1 MPRTSFMMTNFS
13 AGEISPLL
21 EGRVEISKYY
31 NAAKTIENFI
41 VTPYGG
47 IEATPGTKFAAE
59 TKDSSKKSIAVPF
72 KFSTIQAYML
82 EFGDQYIRFFK
93 DQGTITEGDKVIT
106 GATQADP
113 VVITSNAHGYSN
125 GDEILI
131 NEVVGMTEINS
142 KRFLVANKTP
152 NTYELTDKDGVDID
166 GTGYTAYVSDGV
178 SNKVVEI
185 SSPYLEAELFEL
197 QFAQSADTLYISHNN
212 HATRKLTRTSHI
224 TWTLTVVDFKNGPY
238 LPSNL
243 TATTITPSADT
254 GAGITLTASNP
265 IFLAGHV
272 GSSWRIKDGWVKIV
286 GFTSTIVVT
295 ADVQPN
301 EDGTPGDL
309 NTGVAAVT
317 DWSEGAWSDIQ
328 GYPACVTFHEQ
339 RLCFASSINQ
349 PQTFWAS
356 KSQNFERM
364 DAGAS
369 DDDALLYTIASEQV
383 DAIRWLSSGDVLAMG
398 TVGGV
403 FTIRST
409 SDAPLTPTNVKVQRD
424 TTYGSAFTLPK
435 KVGSFI
441 YYVQRNLRTLR
452 ELTFN
457 FDLYGDNRLATD
469 MTLLAEQITG
479 KDGIVQMSYQQSPHN
494 VLWCVRADGQI
505 ATLTRQVDQEVV
517 GWSRQVTDGLFESV
531 AVIPSTTY
539 DEVWTI
545 VKRTINGVTR
555 RYVEY
560 FVPPTFED
568 QEDAFYVHSGL
579 TLDNPIAITGATQA
593 DPVVI
598 TAVAHGLSNGVQVV
612 IRNMGSLDLATREI
626 VGMVELDKGKFKIK
640 NKTANTFELTDS
652 NDDDIDGT
660 GYSAYVSGGE
670 ARKAVTTIFGLDHLE
685 GKTVDILIDGAT
697 HPQKVV
703 SSGSI
708 TLEAAYGEVHVGLP
722 YLPKLLTLRPEL
734 QTSEG
739 TAQGKPKRVVNVFVR
754 IYQTLGFQ
762 VGTEDKQ
769 YDGLFARDLMDE
781 APALFTGDKE
791 VEFPSG
797 YDKDGN
803 ILITQPYPLPLN
815 ILAIILQVIVENG

>member
-1 MPRTSFMMTNFS
+1 MSTNFS

-47 IEATPGTKFAAE
+47 IEETPGTYFAAE

-93 DQGTITEGDKVIT
+93 DQGTITEGDKAIT

-113 VVITSNAHGYSN
+113 VVVTAVAHGYSN
-125 GDEILI
+125 GDEII
-131 NEVVGMTEINS
+131 ISGVVGMTELNG
-142 KRFLVANKTP
+142 KRFIVSNKAANTF
-152 NTYELTDKDGVDID
+152 ELKDKDGVDID
-166 GTGYTAYVSDGV
+166 GTGYTAYVSGGV
-178 SNKVVEI
+178 CNKVVEI
-185 SSPYLEAELFEL
+185 STPYLESELFDL
-197 QFAQSADTLYISHNN
+197 QFAQSADTLYIVHNN
-212 HATRKLTRTSHI
+212 HAVRKLTRTSH
-224 TWTLTVVDFKNGPY
+224 TAWTLTVVDFQNGPY
-238 LPSNL
+238 LPSNIS
-243 TATTITPSADT
+243 ATTITPSADA
-254 GAGITLTASNP
+254 GAAITLTASTP

-272 GSSWRIKDGWVKIV
+272 GSSWRVKNGWVKIV
-286 GFTSTIVVT
+286 GFTSTTVVT
-295 ADVQPN
+295 ADVQEGGN
-301 EDGTPGDL
+301 LGTGPGA
-309 NTGVAAVT
+309 TT
-317 DWSEGAWSDIQ
+317 DWAEGAWSGVR
-328 GYPACVTFHEQ
+328 GYPACDTFHEQ
-339 RLCFASSINQ
+339 RLCFASSIDN

-356 KSQNFERM
+356 KSQEFERM

-369 DDDALLYTIASEQV
+369 DDDALIYTIASEQV

-435 KVGSFI
+435 KVGSFV
-441 YYVQRNLRTLR
+441 YYIQRNLRTLR

-469 MTLLAEQITG
+469 MTLLAEHITG
-479 KDGIVQMSYQQSPHN
+479 KDGIVQMAYQQSPHN

-505 ATLTRQVDQEVV
+505 ATLTRQIEQEVV

-560 FVPPTFED
+560 FAPPTFED
-568 QEDAFYVHSGL
+568 QEDVFYVHSGL
-579 TLDNPIAITGATQA
+579 SLDVPIAITGATQA
-593 DPVVI
+593 NPVVI
-598 TAVAHGLSNGVQVV
+598 TAVAHGLSNGDKVV
-612 IRNMGSLDLATREI
+612 IRNMGSLESATREI
-626 VGMVELDKGKFKIK
+626 VGMVELDKRKFKIK

-652 NDDDIDGT
+652 NDVNIDGT
-660 GYSAYVSGGE
+660 GYSAYVLGGE
-670 ARKAVTTIFGLDHLE
+670 ARKAVTTISGLDHLE

-708 TLEAAYGEVHVGLP
+708 TLDEAYGEVHVGLP
-722 YLPKLLTLRPEL
+722 YLPKLLTLRPEV

-739 TAQGKPKRVVNVFVR
+739 TAQGKTKRVVNVVAR
-754 IYQTLGFQ
+754 VYETLGFQ
-762 VGTEDKQ
+762 VGTEEKQ
-769 YDGLFARDLMDE
+769 YDGLFDRDFMDQ
-781 APALFTGDKE
+781 APDLFTGDKE
-791 VEFPSG
+791 IEFPSG

-815 ILAIILQVIVENG
+815 ILAIILQLIVEND